1 MGLDMYLLNSE
12 KEEIA
17 YWRKANAIHG
27 WFIRNCADGV
37 DECQPIA
44 VSRNDLT
51 ALRQDVLEAL
61 VKRPVLVQAGRNTG
75 YITPERGKVTGEALA
90 QFITDQ
96 MKVQSH
102 EHEFNDEDESDPL
115 RPTRGFFFGSYEK
128 DEWYYQDLEETLD
141 VLNTVLDSNET
152 EFTYQ
157 ASW

>member
-27 WFIRNCADGV
+27 WFVRNCADGV

-44 VSRNDLT
+44 VSR
-51 ALRQDVLEAL
+51 EAL
-61 VKRPVLVQAGRNTG
+61 NHLRNDV
-75 YITPERGKVTGEALA
+75 IVALA
-90 QFITDQ
+90 KKPQLVSAGSNNGIIAEGETSSPQDIMQFITDN
-96 MKVQSH
+96 MTVQAH
-102 EHEFNDEDESDPL
+102 EHEFNDEDDSDPL
-115 RPTRGFFFGSYEK
+115 RPTRGFFFGSAEK
-128 DEWYYQDLEETLD
+128 DEWYYNDLEDTL
-141 VLNTVLDSNET
+141 VILNTALDSNET